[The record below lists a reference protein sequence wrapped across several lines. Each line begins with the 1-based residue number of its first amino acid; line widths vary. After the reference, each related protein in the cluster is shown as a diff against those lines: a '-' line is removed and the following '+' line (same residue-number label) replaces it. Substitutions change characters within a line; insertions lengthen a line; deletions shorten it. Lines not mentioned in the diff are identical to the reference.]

1 MVQLRSQ
8 REVKTVIKCKINHLI
23 ANLSKNM
30 DLEDTQKNQFNI
42 KCWKSNGYKKL
53 SALEVDE
60 TAKY

>member
-1 MVQLRSQ
+1 M
-8 REVKTVIKCKINHLI
+8 I

-30 DLEDTQKNQFNI
+30 DLEDTQKNEFNI

-53 SALEVDE
+53 STLEVDE